1 MLEPLFQPTSGVLD
15 LSYGPD
21 EHTDVGENPPRFT
34 WMPACLEESMYE
46 LQISSNT
53 EFKPEGTLT
62 YSRIPYN
69 LFTPD
74 KPLAP
79 GSYYWRYSLIGEK
92 DIRSEWSKVRA
103 FVVEDEL
110 PLTPLPSRTE
120 RYSAAS
126 ANHPRLWLQAEQLP
140 FYREVVRQDPISTGW
155 EDFLKHSVLPW
166 TKRELIPEPAP
177 YPDNKR
183 VATLWRQM
191 YMDCQEVF
199 YAIRHLAIAG
209 VVLEDEALIAKAKEW
224 LLHAASW
231 NTDGTTSRDYNDEC
245 SFRIAGA
252 LAWGY
257 DWLHGSLT
265 EEERLKVRQALLRR
279 TGQIAFHVIE
289 RSRIHQVPYDSH
301 AIRSLS
307 SVLVPCC
314 ISMLGEEEK
323 AQEWLDYTLEYF
335 SAMYTPWGGKDGGWA
350 EGPMYWTT
358 QMAFVTEALNLIRK
372 YMAINFYDR
381 PFFRKTGDFPL
392 YCFSP
397 DTMRASFGDQS
408 SLGDPVNLK
417 TGFNIRQFAG
427 LTGNGQY
434 QWYFEQTKELNPD
447 TQMIFYNYG
456 WWDFRFDEMV
466 YRTDY
471 PQISSEPP
479 VAAEPLK
486 WFQDVGWV
494 AMHHRME
501 DPQEHIMLL
510 TKSSRYGSVSHSH
523 GDQNAFLLHAF
534 GEPLAIES
542 GYYVAF
548 NSTMHM
554 QWRRQTRSKN
564 AILIDGKGQYAGTDK
579 SKNMAAYGKVLK
591 AYSTP
596 GINYTQMDAT
606 EAYRENVPYIK
617 RYVREIFFFN
627 SAYFVITDSV
637 ELERPGKL
645 DWLFHT
651 LYPMKLKD
659 QSFKVHGK
667 KAQME
672 GRFVYSSSGEMA
684 LSQSNQFTDVDP
696 KEWEGLPEHWH
707 LTASTQEAVSHRIVT
722 LLIPQKAGSRDYVS
736 YFMDDQDHGVHVYFT
751 NQGITHR
758 VEIPKAY

>member
-1 MLEPLFQPTSGVLD
+1 
-15 LSYGPD
+15 
-21 EHTDVGENPPRFT
+21 
-34 WMPACLEESMYE
+34 
-46 LQISSNT
+46 
-53 EFKPEGTLT
+53 
-62 YSRIPYN
+62 
-69 LFTPD
+69 
-74 KPLAP
+74 
-79 GSYYWRYSLIGEK
+79 
-92 DIRSEWSKVRA
+92 
-103 FVVEDEL
+103 
-110 PLTPLPSRTE
+110 
-120 RYSAAS
+120 
-126 ANHPRLWLQAEQLP
+126 
-140 FYREVVRQDPISTGW
+140 
-155 EDFLKHSVLPW
+155 
-166 TKRELIPEPAP
+166 
-177 YPDNKR
+177 
-183 VATLWRQM
+183 
-191 YMDCQEVF
+191 
-199 YAIRHLAIAG
+199 
-209 VVLEDEALIAKAKEW
+209 
-224 LLHAASW
+224 
-231 NTDGTTSRDYNDEC
+231 
-245 SFRIAGA
+245 
-252 LAWGY
+252 
-257 DWLHGSLT
+257 
-265 EEERLKVRQALLRR
+265 
-279 TGQIAFHVIE
+279 
-289 RSRIHQVPYDSH
+289 
-301 AIRSLS
+301 
-307 SVLVPCC
+307 
-314 ISMLGEEEK
+314 MLGEEEK

-397 DTMRASFGDQS
+397 DTVRASFGDQS

-456 WWDFRFDEMV
+456 WWDFRFDEIV

-501 DPQEHIMLL
+501 DPQKHIMLL
-510 TKSSRYGSVSHSH
+510 AKSSRYGSVSHSH
-523 GDQNAFLLHAF
+523 GDQNTFLLHAF

-542 GYYVAF
+542 GHYVAF

-564 AILIDGKGQYAGTDK
+564 VILIDGKGQYAGTDK

-591 AYSTP
+591 AYSMP

-606 EAYRENVPYIK
+606 EAYRESVPYIK
-617 RYVREIFFFN
+617 RYVREIHFFD

-637 ELERPGKL
+637 DLERPGKL

-659 QSFKVHGK
+659 QSFKVNGK
-667 KAQME
+667 KAQMA
-672 GRFVYSSSGEMA
+672 GRFVYSSSGEMT
-684 LSQSNQFTDVDP
+684 LSQNNQFTDVDP

-707 LTASTQEAVSHRIVT
+707 LTASTQEAISHRIVT
-722 LLIPQKAGSRDYVS
+722 LLIPQQSGSRDYVS

>member
-1 MLEPLFQPTSGVLD
+1 MPEPLFQPASGVLD
-15 LSYGPD
+15 LPYGPD
-21 EHTDVGENPPRFT
+21 ELSDVGENPPRFT
-34 WMPACLEESMYE
+34 WMPASLEEGMYE
-46 LQISSNT
+46 LQISSNK
-53 EFKPEGTLT
+53 EFEPECTLT
-62 YSRIPYN
+62 YSQIPYN

-74 KPLAP
+74 KPLEP
-79 GSYYWRYSLIGEK
+79 GIYYWRYTLIGEN

-103 FVVEDEL
+103 FVVADEL

-120 RYSAAS
+120 RYTAAS
-126 ANHPRLWLQAEQLP
+126 GNHPRLWLQAEQLES
-140 FYREVVRQDPISTGW
+140 YRETIRQEPDLTGW
-155 EDFLKHSVLPW
+155 ADFLKYSVLPW
-166 TKRELIPEPAP
+166 TDHALIPEPAP
-177 YPDNKR
+177 YPANKR
-183 VATLWRQM
+183 VAKLWRQM

-199 YAIRHLAIAG
+199 YAVRHLAIAG
-209 VVLEDEALIAKAKEW
+209 VVLEDEGLIAKAREW

-231 NTDGTTSRDYNDEC
+231 NTEGTTSRDYNDEC

-314 ISMLGEEEK
+314 ISMLGEEEEV
-323 AQEWLDYTLEYF
+323 QEWLDYTLEYF

-358 QMAFVTEALNLIRK
+358 QMAFVTEALNLVRK
-372 YMAINFYDR
+372 YMGINFYER

-397 DTMRASFGDQS
+397 DTLRASFGDQS
-408 SLGDPVNLK
+408 SLGDPVSLK

-434 QWYFEQTKELNPD
+434 QWYYERTKELNPD
-447 TQMIFYNYG
+447 SQMIFYNYG

-471 PQISSEPP
+471 PQVPSEPP

-486 WFQDVGWV
+486 WFQDIGWV

-501 DPQEHIMLL
+501 APQEHIMMLA
-510 TKSSRYGSVSHSH
+510 KSSRYGSVSHSH

-554 QWRRQTRSKN
+554 QWRKQTCSKN
-564 AILIDGKGQYAGTDK
+564 VILIDGKGQYAGTDK

-591 AYSTP
+591 ASATP
-596 GINYTQMDAT
+596 GISYAQMDAT

-617 RYVREIFFFN
+617 RYVREIYFFDN
-627 SAYFVITDSV
+627 AYFVITDSV
-637 ELERPGKL
+637 DLERPGKL

-659 QSFKVHGK
+659 QTFKVNGQ

-672 GRFVYSSSGEMA
+672 GRFVYSSSGDMV
-684 LSQSNQFTDVDP
+684 LSQNNQFTGVDP
-696 KEWEGLPEHWH
+696 KEWEGLPGHWH
-707 LTASTQEAVSHRIVT
+707 LTASTQEAINHRIVT
-722 LLIPQKAGSRDYVS
+722 LLIPQKSGSRDYVS

-751 NQGITHR
+751 NQGVTRR

>member
-1 MLEPLFQPTSGVLD
+1 
-15 LSYGPD
+15 
-21 EHTDVGENPPRFT
+21 
-34 WMPACLEESMYE
+34 MPASLEEGMYE
-46 LQISSNT
+46 LQISSNK
-53 EFKPEGTLT
+53 EFEPECTLT
-62 YSRIPYN
+62 YSQIPYN

-74 KPLAP
+74 KPLEP
-79 GSYYWRYSLIGEK
+79 GMYYWRYTHIGEN

-103 FVVEDEL
+103 FVVADEL

-120 RYSAAS
+120 RYTAAS
-126 ANHPRLWLQAEQLP
+126 GNHPRLWLQAEQLES
-140 FYREVVRQDPISTGW
+140 YREAVRQDPDFTGW
-155 EDFLKHSVLPW
+155 SDFLKHSVWPW
-166 TKRELIPEPAP
+166 TERALIPEPAP

-183 VATLWRQM
+183 VAKLWRQM

-199 YAIRHLAIAG
+199 YAVRHLAIAG
-209 VVLEDEALIAKAKEW
+209 VVLEDDTLIAKAREW

-257 DWLHGSLT
+257 DWLHSSLT
-265 EEERLKVRQALLRR
+265 EEERLKVRLALLRR
-279 TGQIAFHVIE
+279 TGQIASHVIE

-323 AQEWLDYTLEYF
+323 VQEWLDYTLEYF

-372 YMAINFYDR
+372 YMGINFYDR

-397 DTMRASFGDQS
+397 DTLRASFGDQS
-408 SLGDPVNLK
+408 SLGDPVSLK

-434 QWYFEQTKELNPD
+434 QWYYERTKELNPD
-447 TQMIFYNYG
+447 SQMIFYNYG

-471 PQISSEPP
+471 PQVPSEPP

-501 DPQEHIMLL
+501 APQEHIMMLA
-510 TKSSRYGSVSHSH
+510 KSSRYGSVSHSH

-542 GYYVAF
+542 GHYVAF

-554 QWRRQTRSKN
+554 QWRKQTRSKN
-564 AILIDGKGQYAGTDK
+564 VILIDGKGQYAGTDK

-591 AYSTP
+591 ASTTP
-596 GINYTQMDAT
+596 GISYTQMDAT

-617 RYVREIFFFN
+617 RYVREIYFFD
-627 SAYFVITDSV
+627 STYFVITDSV
-637 ELERPGKL
+637 DLERPGKL

-659 QSFKVHGK
+659 QTFKVNGQ

-684 LSQSNQFTDVDP
+684 LSQNNQFTGVDP

-722 LLIPQKAGSRDYVS
+722 LLIPQKSGSRDYVS

-751 NQGITHR
+751 NQGVTRRI
-758 VEIPKAY
+758 EIAKAY

>member
-1 MLEPLFQPTSGVLD
+1 MSEPLFQPASGVLD
-15 LSYGPD
+15 LPYGPD
-21 EHTDVGENPPRFT
+21 EHSDVGENPPRFT
-34 WMPACLEESMYE
+34 WMPASLEEGMYE
-46 LQISSNT
+46 LQISSYK
-53 EFKPEGTLT
+53 EFEPEYTLT
-62 YSRIPYN
+62 YSQIPYN

-74 KPLAP
+74 KPLEP
-79 GSYYWRYSLIGEK
+79 GMYYWRYTLIG
-92 DIRSEWSKVRA
+92 DNHIRSEWSKVRA
-103 FVVEDEL
+103 FVVADEL

-120 RYSAAS
+120 RYTAAS
-126 ANHPRLWLQAEQLP
+126 GNHPRLWLQAEQLES
-140 FYREVVRQDPISTGW
+140 YRETIRQDPDLTGW
-155 EDFLKHSVLPW
+155 SDFLKHSVLPW
-166 TKRELIPEPAP
+166 TERALIPEPAP

-183 VATLWRQM
+183 VAKLWRQM

-199 YAIRHLAIAG
+199 YAVRHLAIAG
-209 VVLEDEALIAKAKEW
+209 IVLEDEVLIAKAREW

-231 NTDGTTSRDYNDEC
+231 NTEGTTSRDYNDEC

-314 ISMLGEEEK
+314 ISMLGEEEEV
-323 AQEWLDYTLEYF
+323 QEWLDYTLEYF

-358 QMAFVTEALNLIRK
+358 QMAFVTEALNLVRK
-372 YMAINFYDR
+372 YMGINFYER

-392 YCFSP
+392 YCYSP
-397 DTMRASFGDQS
+397 DTLRASFGDQS
-408 SLGDPVNLK
+408 SLGDPVSLK

-434 QWYFEQTKELNPD
+434 QWYYERTKELNPD
-447 TQMIFYNYG
+447 SQMIFYNYG

-471 PQISSEPP
+471 PQIPSEPP
-479 VAAEPLK
+479 LAAEPLK

-501 DPQEHIMLL
+501 APQEHIMMLA
-510 TKSSRYGSVSHSH
+510 KSSRYGSVSHSH

-542 GYYVAF
+542 GHYVAF

-554 QWRRQTRSKN
+554 QWRKQTRSKN
-564 AILIDGKGQYAGTDK
+564 VILIDGKGQYAGTDK

-591 AYSTP
+591 ASTAP
-596 GINYTQMDAT
+596 GISYMQMDAT

-617 RYVREIFFFN
+617 RYVREIYFFD

-637 ELERPGKL
+637 DLECPGKL

-659 QSFKVHGK
+659 QTFKVKGQ

-672 GRFVYSSSGEMA
+672 GRFVYSSSGDMA
-684 LSQSNQFTDVDP
+684 LSQNDQFTDVDP
-696 KEWEGLPEHWH
+696 KEWEGLPGHWH
-707 LTASTQEAVSHRIVT
+707 LTASTQEAISHRIVT
-722 LLIPQKAGSRDYVS
+722 LLIPQKSGSRDYVS

-751 NQGITHR
+751 NQGVTRR